1 MDLKKKAKELV
12 AQMTLEEKAKLT
24 SGASFW
30 SAEGVE
36 RLGLKRQTM
45 TDGPHGLRKQTATA
59 DNLGLNDSIPSTCFP
74 TASATACSFDRKLMF
89 KMGESLGEKC
99 LREEVAVI
107 LGPGVNMKRSPL
119 CGRNFEYFSE
129 DPYVAGEM
137 AAALINGIQSKGVG
151 TSLKHFAV
159 NSQESRR
166 MTMNEV
172 VDERALR
179 EIYLAAFETAVKKAQ
194 PWTVMCSYNRINGE
208 YADVSRKLLTDIL
221 RNEWGYD
228 GIVVSDW
235 GAVSNKLMD
244 IKSGMNLEMPG
255 VQDGA
260 DKRIIEGVKN
270 GEITE
275 EEVDAIVV
283 KTVEMILKAQ
293 EEKPRSRRTERDD
306 DKDALE
312 VAESSAVLLKNEEG
326 ILPLKKDEKIAF
338 IGQMA
343 KKRRYQG
350 AGSSRINPSYLDNA
364 FDEAVSAGLRVSYAD
379 GYTEDGREVRQE
391 LIDEAVKLAKD
402 SDIICLFAGLPDAY
416 ESEGY
421 DRKTMA
427 MPESHLKL
435 IEAVADANPNTVVI
449 LQLGSPVELPFKD
462 KVKGILLS
470 YLSGQAGGKATVEL
484 LTGEVN
490 PSGRLAETWPKRL
503 ADTPAFESYPGR
515 GLNAFHRESIYIGYR
530 YYDKAKVEVE
540 YPFGYGLSYT
550 TFEYS
555 DPEVDKLGNNRFNV
569 RVKVR
574 NTGKCAGSHAV
585 LLFTG
590 RKDDGIVFRPVRELK
605 GFDKVMLEPGESKVV
620 EFELDERAF
629 AYFNTE
635 TNDWAVEGGTYVISA
650 GDLKAEVEITGDGK
664 EKLLEEKMKKLPSYL
679 HPSYPF
685 DVTDKEFELLYG
697 KELPADQRDP
707 DAPFDINNTLYDIKD
722 TFIGKTIIKAA
733 GGMLKQYDKDPA
745 MRAMVEA
752 MMFEMPLRS
761 LRMTGTLTYNR
772 ILGIVDMANK
782 KPLKGIWKLLHK

>member
-30 SAEGVE
+30 SSEGVE

-74 TASATACSFDRKLMF
+74 TASATACSFDRKLMYR
-89 KMGESLGEKC
+89 MGESLGEKC
-99 LREEVAVI
+99 LREDVAVI

-129 DPYVAGEM
+129 DPFVAGEM
-137 AAALINGIQSKGVG
+137 AAAMINGIQSKGVG

-159 NSQESRR
+159 NSQESHR

-179 EIYLAAFETAVKKAQ
+179 EIYLPAFETAVKRSR

-208 YADVSRKLLTDIL
+208 YADVNRKLLTDIL

-228 GIVVSDW
+228 GVVVSDW
-235 GAVSNKLMD
+235 GAVSNKVRD

-255 VQDGA
+255 IPDGA
-260 DKRIIEGVKN
+260 DKRIIEGVKK

-275 EEVDAIVV
+275 EEVDSIVV

-293 EEKPRSRRTERDD
+293 EEKIRSRRTERDD
-306 DKDALE
+306 DADALL
-312 VAESSAVLLKNEEG
+312 VAESSAVLLKNEEE
-326 ILPLKKDEKIAF
+326 ILPLKKDRKIAF
-338 IGQMA
+338 IGRMA

-350 AGSSRINPSYLDNA
+350 AGSSRINPSYLDNV
-364 FDEAVSAGLRVSYAD
+364 FDEAVSAGLKVRYAD
-379 GYTEDGREVRQE
+379 GYTEDGREVDQT

-402 SDIICLFAGLPDAY
+402 SDVVCLFAGLSDAY

-421 DRKTMA
+421 DRTTMA

-435 IEAVADANPNTVVI
+435 IEAVAKANPDTVVI

-462 KVKGILLS
+462 KVKGLLLS
-470 YLSGQAGGKATVEL
+470 YLSGQAGGRATVKI

-503 ADTPAFESYPGR
+503 SDTPAFESYPGK

-530 YYDKAKVEVE
+530 YYDKAGAEVE

-550 TFEYS
+550 SFEYS
-555 DPEVDKLGNNRFNV
+555 DPEADALGNNRF
-569 RVKVR
+569 KVR
-574 NTGKCAGSHAV
+574 FKVKNTGKLAGSHAV

-590 RKDDGIVFRPVRELK
+590 RKEEGVVFRPVKELK
-605 GFDKVMLEPGESKVV
+605 GFEKVTLEPGESTTV

-629 AYFNTE
+629 SYFNTE
-635 TNDWAVEGGTYVISA
+635 TKDWAIEGGTYVISA
-650 GDLKAEVEITGDGK
+650 GDLKAEVELSGDGK
-664 EKLLEEKMKKLPSYL
+664 EKLLEEKMKKLPTYR
-679 HPSYPF
+679 HPSCPF
-685 DVTDKEFELLYG
+685 KVSDGEFEILYG
-697 KELPADQRDP
+697 EKLPSDRREP
-707 DAPFDINNTLYDIKD
+707 GTPFDINNTLYDIKD
-722 TFIGKTIIKAA
+722 TFIGKIIIKAA
-733 GGMLKQYDKDPA
+733 GGMLKQYASDPA

-761 LRMTGTLTYNR
+761 LRMSGTLTYNR

-782 KPLKGIWKLLHK
+782 KPLKGIWKLIRK